1 MNFVQQVLMLSNSP
15 RVMDSPEANRLG
27 RQHLVSIFCQE
38 VEFAVGITMVATT
51 AVWRQYEPKVD
62 VLQVES
68 SLPDTMVP
76 MAPVLK
82 LTPEGVTFPA
92 PIILRIPTCTGANKA
107 FRSNDDGDW
116 EEIRE
121 VKFAEDSCEVQL
133 SHFCQVAIT
142 GDARPLKALGFIK
155 ATSSSSTV
163 KLALL
168 HVGCN
173 RCNDELAWYLQDAQ
187 LLQGYQQCSEIEV
200 IGQNDA
206 VILSHSGTRL
216 QELQLRSRSLP
227 AISSEFARQSDAAFQ
242 VDINDGQR
250 DFKVT
255 YTAAPAPT
263 NAGGYAASQSTAS
276 GSASAQ
282 AGNPLETVMESA

>member
-27 RQHLVSIFCQE
+27 RQHLVSIFGQE

-142 GDARPLKALGFIK
+142 GDPRPLKALGFIP
-155 ATSSSSTV
+155 
-163 KLALL
+163 
-168 HVGCN
+168 
-173 RCNDELAWYLQDAQ
+173 Q
-187 LLQGYQQCSEIEV
+187 
-200 IGQNDA
+200 
-206 VILSHSGTRL
+206 
-216 QELQLRSRSLP
+216 
-227 AISSEFARQSDAAFQ
+227 
-242 VDINDGQR
+242 
-250 DFKVT
+250 
-255 YTAAPAPT
+255 
-263 NAGGYAASQSTAS
+263 
-276 GSASAQ
+276 
-282 AGNPLETVMESA
+282 